1 MNWLTISPEAHV
13 SNAETKRLNMDFQ
26 ALLRVLSIQ
35 FNTLLLIL
43 LILLM
48 MIMMMTMMMMV
59 MMTMMTTMMMM
70 TMMTTTMMMMIMI
83 MARISSDDALE
94 IQYIHYV
101 FFDTHPRDDLR

>member
-13 SNAETKRLNMDFQ
+13 SNAETKCLNMDFQ

-48 MIMMMTMMMMV
+48 MIMMIMMM
-59 MMTMMTTMMMM
+59 
-70 TMMTTTMMMMIMI
+70 MMMMIGSVVMT
-83 MARISSDDALE
+83 L
-94 IQYIHYV
+94 
-101 FFDTHPRDDLR
+101 